1 MITEISVAPGDQI
14 TTSSVATSN
23 SLTTNAQ
30 VHPPPPASKP
40 DSLQTPTLPR
50 PLDKNTTMRRCLND
64 INLARSVTPPLSSSS
79 QYTPENPR
87 PASVPVS
94 TAAQNSE
101 LVLDSD
107 DVLSM
112 PHTPVQQHVY
122 IGADNQS
129 VVKKTPSQASA
140 LTTTTPSLVAT
151 KVSSTE
157 EATGVRTRNQS
168 KVSDKPIEYDT
179 DALAAWLDSK
189 AVKAVYKQGDV
200 MPSFLTAYSEKLL
213 ARANTHP
220 PPDPV
225 AQCLTPYLYL
235 KDGLYALDKTVVTF
249 RTLNMLD
256 ALFEFEKDSHSTPT
270 KLANWF
276 NQKIRGQK

>member
-1 MITEISVAPGDQI
+1 
-14 TTSSVATSN
+14 
-23 SLTTNAQ
+23 
-30 VHPPPPASKP
+30 
-40 DSLQTPTLPR
+40 
-50 PLDKNTTMRRCLND
+50 MRRCLND
-64 INLARSVTPPLSSSS
+64 IDLARSVTPPLSSSS

-87 PASVPVS
+87 PAPVPVP

-112 PHTPVQQHVY
+112 PNTPVQQHVY

-129 VVKKTPSQASA
+129 VVRMTPSQASA
-140 LTTTTPSLVAT
+140 LTKTTQSLVAT

-168 KVSDKPIEYDT
+168 KQVSDKPTEYDT

-189 AVKAVYKQGDV
+189 AVKAVYKQGDDI
-200 MPSFLTAYSEKLL
+200 PLFLTAYSEKLL
-213 ARANTHP
+213 VRANNHP
-220 PPDPV
+220 PPEPI

-256 ALFEFEKDSHSTPT
+256 ALFEFEKDSQSTPT